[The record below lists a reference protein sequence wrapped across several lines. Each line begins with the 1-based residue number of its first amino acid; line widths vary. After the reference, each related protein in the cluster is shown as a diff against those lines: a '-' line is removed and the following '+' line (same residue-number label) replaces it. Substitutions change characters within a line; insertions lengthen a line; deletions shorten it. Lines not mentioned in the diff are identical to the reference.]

1 MARKGFS
8 GGGGGIAGSGIFGF
22 FGTTIKCDATDD
34 SMYCTIMKLFNML
47 VVFLIVAYIGYIA
60 YNFFGPAIS
69 TRKRR

>member
-1 MARKGFS
+1 
-8 GGGGGIAGSGIFGF
+8 
-22 FGTTIKCDATDD
+22 
-34 SMYCTIMKLFNML
+34 MKLFNML

>member
-1 MARKGFS
+1 MARKGFG

-47 VVFLIVAYIGYIA
+47 VVFLIVVYIGYIA